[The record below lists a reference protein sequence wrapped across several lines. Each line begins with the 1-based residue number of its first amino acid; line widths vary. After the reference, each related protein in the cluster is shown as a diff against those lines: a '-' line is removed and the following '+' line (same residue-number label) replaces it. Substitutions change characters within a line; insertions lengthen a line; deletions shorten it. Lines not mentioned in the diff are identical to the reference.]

1 MMSWHW
7 FIASALIA
15 LLLPGCSGAK
25 SVKDIAKQVQS
36 SIVLIGYEDQPGHGS
51 GFFVTGHKEVCT
63 VLTARHVI
71 PPNGKLQL
79 QTPDQKLWKA
89 ANVQRFSNQDLALVT
104 FEPDSQDCPYPA
116 LKLGNSGQVTVG
128 NRIYISGFP
137 SRAGA
142 GKLVGQFVP
151 GDVTAIDDL
160 PEGYGISYQATTAG
174 GMSGGPGV
182 NTDGD
187 VIAIHGRSDTEVAR
201 LAELKGTQLPQQQQ
215 SAAGANSTEMGA
227 QVGTFKWGIPINTY
241 VANVPKMPTEAAAEP
256 TAPKT
261 AKDWVSVGNDLS
273 VSKNYEE
280 AINAYDK
287 ALEIKPDSSEAWYN
301 RGIALRNLQR
311 YEDAI
316 ASYDKAIQFQPDYA
330 NAWNNRGIAL
340 EKLQRYEDAIASYD
354 KAIQFQPGD
363 ADPWYNRGIA
373 LEKLQRYEDAIASYG
388 KAIQFQPGDADAW
401 YNRGIALEKLQ
412 RYEDAI
418 ASYDKAIQFKPNYA
432 DAWNNRGYAL
442 QKLQRYDDA
451 LESYDKAIKFDPNY
465 QRAINNRKQLLT
477 WLRRSR

>member
-1 MMSWHW
+1 MSWHW

-116 LKLGNSGQVTVG
+116 LKLGNSDRVAVG
-128 NRIYISGFP
+128 NHIYISGFP
-137 SRAGA
+137 ARSGA
-142 GKLVGQFVP
+142 GKLVGQFVA

-174 GMSGGPGV
+174 GMSGGPAV
-182 NTDGD
+182 DTDGE

-261 AKDWVSVGNDLS
+261 AKDWVSVGKDLS
-273 VSKNYEE
+273 VSKRYEE
-280 AINAYDK
+280 AINAYDN

-301 RGIALRNLQR
+301 RGNV
-311 YEDAI
+311 
-316 ASYDKAIQFQPDYA
+316 
-330 NAWNNRGIAL
+330 L
-340 EKLQRYEDAIASYD
+340 E
-354 KAIQFQPGD
+354 
-363 ADPWYNRGIA
+363 
-373 LEKLQRYEDAIASYG
+373 
-388 KAIQFQPGDADAW
+388 
-401 YNRGIALEKLQ
+401 
-412 RYEDAI
+412 
-418 ASYDKAIQFKPNYA
+418 
-432 DAWNNRGYAL
+432 
-442 QKLQRYDDA
+442 
-451 LESYDKAIKFDPNY
+451 
-465 QRAINNRKQLLT
+465 
-477 WLRRSR
+477 